1 MLFCDFCDFK
11 KIQIQLMMKNRILA
25 LTLGAW
31 LCMTLSAVGQT
42 KIMVAPDEMMDGAVL
57 PQKNATAQLDK
68 SLMDAGY
75 ELSDCCST
83 ITAAILNFNDTVTPN
98 SPTFLS
104 KVKPIR

>member
-1 MLFCDFCDFK
+1 LVTTKVRADFK
-11 KIQIQLMMKNRILA
+11 A
-25 LTLGAW
+25 GFAPPA
-31 LCMTLSAVGQT
+31 AVACANTGVDTGFCVFGQT
-42 KIMVAPDEMMDGAVL
+42 KIMVALDEMMDGAVL